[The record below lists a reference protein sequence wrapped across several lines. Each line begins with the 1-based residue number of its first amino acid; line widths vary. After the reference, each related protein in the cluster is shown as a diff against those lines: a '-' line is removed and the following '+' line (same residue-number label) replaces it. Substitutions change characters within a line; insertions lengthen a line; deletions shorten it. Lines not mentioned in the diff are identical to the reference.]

1 MFDHPMNAIREMTAA
16 YLRLEQLRATVSPSI
31 LIPDK
36 ANELV
41 ITFIQIKKRNNGR
54 TAAFR
59 WMDEKGGK

>member
-16 YLRLEQLRATVSPSI
+16 YLRIEQLRTTVSPAI

-59 WMDEKGGK
+59 WMDEEGGK